1 MPSREPTRDVA
12 AKARQSPSCL
22 KELCLLDLQ
31 GELCKRHEAN
41 EKLSTINV
49 HNEVKDSRYRL
60 HMRMGRHI
68 VEGANQELS
77 KPRLIL
83 SRVTSSKY
91 KVIGIVTNMFVFSE
105 RPQTC

>member
-31 GELCKRHEAN
+31 VRPRGSGYIDLLMFEKGELCKRHEAN

-49 HNEVKDSRYRL
+49 HNEVCLRDSRL
-60 HMRMGRHI
+60 HI
-68 VEGANQELS
+68 Q
-77 KPRLIL
+77 
-83 SRVTSSKY
+83 
-91 KVIGIVTNMFVFSE
+91 
-105 RPQTC
+105 